1 MSLRSP
7 VRGGTPKPLVAEEVT
22 RRFGP
27 HVVLRDLDLRLE
39 WGEAAALVGSNG
51 AGKTTLLRIL
61 AGSLTPQ
68 KGRVRVAGAAA
79 GSNAAREAVVL
90 LSGDAYVYEDLTAAE
105 NLRFALEM
113 TGRRASPHEIAGA
126 LERVGLERVPDRRAR
141 FFSSG
146 MRKRL
151 ALARAFV
158 LEPRVLLLDEP
169 YASLDADA
177 SRLVD
182 EIIAEW
188 RVPGRAL
195 LMATHRRGRAGRTCD
210 RLLRLDGGRI
220 VEDASRTGPLR
231 LEPRLLEAV
240 P

>member
-1 MSLRSP
+1 MSFGSSIPDGVPPP
-7 VRGGTPKPLVAEEVT
+7 VVAEGVT

-27 HVVLRDLDLRLE
+27 HLVLRDLHLRLE

-51 AGKTTLLRIL
+51 AGKTTLLRIV

-68 KGRVRVAGAAA
+68 RGQVRVAGAPA
-79 GSNAAREAVVL
+79 GSDAAREAVVL
-90 LSGDAYVYEDLTAAE
+90 LSGDAYLYEDLTATE

-113 TGRRASPHEIAGA
+113 TGRRPSAGEIGSA
-126 LERVGLERVPDRRAR
+126 LERVGLQRAADRRAR

-151 ALARAFV
+151 ALARV
-158 LEPRVLLLDEP
+158 LVLDPPVLLLDEP
-169 YASLDADA
+169 YASLDSDA

-182 EIIAEW
+182 EIIQGW
-188 RVPGRAL
+188 RAPGRAL
-195 LMATHRRGRAGRTCD
+195 LMATHRRGRASRTCD
-210 RLLRLDGGRI
+210 RLLRLDDGRI
-220 VEDASRTGPLR
+220 TAEPPQPRTHQAA
-231 LEPRLLEAV
+231 PRALTAV